1 VLSGSDLCPTLCSSA
16 LRPPISLGADRIV
29 RLASEAAFSGIAIDA
44 STPLPLLRKV
54 ALEALRAGVP
64 VGLCAAPLPVEELPK
79 GRRLPHLGAYEDPE
93 ERLAAVKLGRQ
104 TLAAAGELSIPVV
117 TVDLGPV
124 PLRIP
129 EAPVRLY
136 FARRELDEGEPGYRH
151 LRRALDERK
160 ARAIAIFDACRAALE
175 PLLESAGQRGTVLA
189 LAIATSPWQV
199 PSPREAQ
206 LLLQEFAGA
215 PLALQ
220 LSPARRAVL
229 ARLRLGGPAERWDEL
244 ARSARV
250 LEATDQVGLADD
262 LLLGLGELELRI
274 PAGAPLTLPGMITG
288 PSESPF
294 KEILR
299 ARRRLEEAFAARPR
313 PDGERKGEVTSPG
326 R

>member
-1 VLSGSDLCPTLCSSA
+1 VLSGSTLCPTLCSTA
-16 LRPPISLGADRIV
+16 LRPPVSLGPDRIV
-29 RLASEAAFSGIAIDA
+29 RLASEAGFTGIAVDA
-44 STPLPLLRKV
+44 SLPLPLLRVV
-54 ALEALRAGVP
+54 AVEALRAGVP
-64 VGLCAAPLPVEELPK
+64 VGLCGAPLPAEELPK
-79 GRRLPHLGAYEDPE
+79 GRRLPYLGSFEDPE
-93 ERLAAVKLGRQ
+93 ERLAAVKLGRR
-104 TLAAAGELSIPVV
+104 TLAAAGDLSIPVV
-117 TVDLGPV
+117 ALDLGPV
-124 PLRIP
+124 ALRIP
-129 EAPVRLY
+129 EAPVRLH

-189 LAIATSPWQV
+189 LSIATSPWQV

-229 ARLRLGGPAERWDEL
+229 GRLRLGGPPERWDEL
-244 ARSARV
+244 ARWARV
-250 LEATDQVGLADD
+250 LQASDQVGLADD
-262 LLLGLGELELRI
+262 LLLGSGELDLQI
-274 PAGAPLTLPGMITG
+274 PAQAPPALPGIIVG
-288 PSESPF
+288 PPESPF

-313 PDGERKGEVTSPG
+313 PAGEAAGDLTSPD